1 MANLEH
7 FPSGKSKNL
16 KEEPKSMKE
25 IKKEIEEKLIDFA
38 SDIPDEYL
46 EDVKYKSYLKRLKNQ
61 VEMMKN
67 MGRSS
72 ENLG

>member
-1 MANLEH
+1 MADLEH
-7 FPSGKSKNL
+7 YPDNKSKNL
-16 KEEPKSMKE
+16 KEEPKDMKT
-25 IKKEIEEKLIDFA
+25 IKKEIENKLMDFA

-46 EDVKYKSYLKRLKNQ
+46 EDPKYKSYLKRLKNQ